1 MAAAGAASVGA
12 AAGVAATGVAV
23 ASAGWLLASPGKGS
37 RACPIS
43 CRWNKGI
50 L

>member
-1 MAAAGAASVGA
+1 MAAAGAASVG
-12 AAGVAATGVAV
+12 VAATGVAV
-23 ASAGWLLASPGKGS
+23 AGWLLASPGKGS

-43 CRWNKGI
+43 YRWNKGI

>member
-12 AAGVAATGVAV
+12 AVGVAATGVAV
-23 ASAGWLLASPGKGS
+23 AGWFLASPGKGS

>member
-12 AAGVAATGVAV
+12 AVGVAATGVAV
-23 ASAGWLLASPGKGS
+23 AGWLLASPGKGS

>member
-1 MAAAGAASVGA
+1 VAAAGAASVGA
-12 AAGVAATGVAV
+12 AVGVAATGVAV
-23 ASAGWLLASPGKGS
+23 AGWLLASPGKGS

>member
-12 AAGVAATGVAV
+12 AVVAATGVAV
-23 ASAGWLLASPGKGS
+23 AGAGSLLASPGKGS

-50 L
+50 S

>member
-1 MAAAGAASVGA
+1 MAAAGAASVA
-12 AAGVAATGVAV
+12 VAATGVAV
-23 ASAGWLLASPGKGS
+23 AGPGWLLASLGKGS

-43 CRWNKGI
+43 CRQNKRI